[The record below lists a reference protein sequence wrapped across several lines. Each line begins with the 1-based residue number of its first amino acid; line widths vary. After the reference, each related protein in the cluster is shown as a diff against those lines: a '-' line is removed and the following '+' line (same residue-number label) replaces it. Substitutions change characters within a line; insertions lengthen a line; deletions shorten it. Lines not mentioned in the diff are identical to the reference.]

1 MVSAGTGVPAAEEEI
16 RADDPHQSLVRFLKR
31 LTWLQ
36 LTCSGE
42 GAEDIEGSVVDAARQ
57 LGGEASVL
65 VVPDGATVTVDSH
78 ARSTTVGVRGF
89 PEIFRMDQ
97 LASLKLLLRAVAF
110 GEADVHEADRRLI
123 EIIDSPPPYPW
134 WLKLLGIVLFSVG
147 FAPLMQAT
155 WYEVGSTA
163 VIACLPAAMAV
174 GATHLPRLE
183 KVLPLAASTAVS
195 LVTLE
200 VFARSPA
207 DGGPVLLMLPA
218 LFYFIPGDYL
228 SAASAELAGGYITT
242 GAIRIVYA
250 TFLLVQLYLGVIV
263 GLTLSGRPPRVL
275 LDASAPADLPAWVLW
290 GCWVPFTVGT
300 VLAFAIPMRF
310 LWRLLVLIYVTVGV
324 QLLITR
330 HAGEIGGT
338 FAAAVVLGLA
348 ATWSARHSHQPPRVL
363 LLLPGFFALTA
374 GSLGVRGLTA
384 LTGGY
389 STQGYHDLTE
399 MVEIV
404 TAVAI
409 GIFLGTVLTQPS
421 VERREG
427 TADQPA
433 R

>member
-1 MVSAGTGVPAAEEEI
+1 MNQGTVGPPDDI
-16 RADDPHQSLVRFLKR
+16 GQDDPHQTLVRFLTR

-57 LGGEASVL
+57 FGGDASVL
-65 VVPDGATVTVDSH
+65 VVPDGATLTVGSH
-78 ARSTTVGVRGF
+78 AQRTTVGVRGF

-97 LASLKLLLRAVAF
+97 LAALKLLLRDVAS
-110 GEADVHEADRRLI
+110 GGTDVREADRGLLA
-123 EIIDSPPPYPW
+123 IIRSPAPYPW

-155 WYEVGSTA
+155 WYEVGTTA
-163 VIACLPAAMAV
+163 VIACVPAALAV
-174 GATHLPRLE
+174 GATRLPRLE
-183 KVLPLAASTAVS
+183 KVLPLAASAAVS
-195 LVTLE
+195 LFTLE
-200 VFARSPA
+200 VFARTPA

-263 GLTLSGRPPRVL
+263 GLTVSGLPPKVL
-275 LDASAPADLPAWVLW
+275 FDTTAPADLPTWVIW
-290 GCWVPFTVGT
+290 ACWIPFTVGT

-310 LWRLLVLIYVTVGV
+310 LVRLLVLVYVTVGV
-324 QLLITR
+324 QALITR
-330 HAGEIGGT
+330 LVGELGGT
-338 FAAAVVLGLA
+338 FAAAVVLGVV
-348 ATWSARHSHQPPRVL
+348 ATLSARRADQPPRVL

-389 STQGYHDLTE
+389 STQGYQDLTE
-399 MVEIV
+399 MVAVV

-409 GIFLGTVLTQPS
+409 GIFLGTVLTQPTAQ
-421 VERREG
+421 RREG
-427 TADQPA
+427 TLDLPPG
-433 R
+433 